1 MHLTKSEQQIME
13 IFWQADHPMA
23 QTEVIHTC
31 EDRKWKERSIFSM
44 LNSLMAKGVLREVGF
59 VRSGKTYARTFEP
72 AISHAE
78 YLALVVAEQLP
89 AKQFPELLA
98 SLLQRVEITPAIQKA
113 LRAAV
118 RENGPQAREAAAAE
132 AVKWFR
138 LSFYKRKTILPSHL
152 AMALKRRP
160 YPAGNYSHR

>member
-89 AKQFPELLA
+89 AKQFPA

-132 AVKWFR
+132 AAETER
-138 LSFYKRKTILPSHL
+138 EQ
-152 AMALKRRP
+152 
-160 YPAGNYSHR
+160 